1 MNFWSLVSKTC
12 FCLCYLYGAYIKY
25 FFLGNQPMMLRNQE
39 VIGGHRLLELQ
50 DHPPV
55 LGLGLP
61 MRHPGAAADNGKAV
75 CILQMVDAT
84 FAGLCATI
92 GNKL

>member
-1 MNFWSLVSKTC
+1 ML
-12 FCLCYLYGAYIKY
+12 LIKMKMDIAR
-25 FFLGNQPMMLRNQE
+25 NQPMMLRNQE

-50 DHPPV
+50 DHPLV

-75 CILQMVDAT
+75 CVLQMVDAT